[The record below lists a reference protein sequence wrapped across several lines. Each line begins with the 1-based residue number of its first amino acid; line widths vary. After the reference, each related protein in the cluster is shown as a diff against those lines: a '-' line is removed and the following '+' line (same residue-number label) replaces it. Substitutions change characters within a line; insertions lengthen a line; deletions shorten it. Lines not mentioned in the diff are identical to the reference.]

1 MFKKFNSNTEVTEI
15 FADHLTP
22 VNIYARIREDF
33 PESMLLESSDYLPGK
48 NCFTYIGI
56 NPLASVKLAQG
67 KFTVELPDRSR
78 EIIEFKDRS
87 QTVSIL
93 EAFKNSFTVKTDK
106 AYDFIANGLFGYITY
121 DSVEY
126 YEKLNFKDGDLSI
139 PVLKYNV
146 FEFVIAINHYKN
158 QIFILKNNFDQA
170 ASCGHS
176 AQSLI
181 KLIESKPLNFGSFK
195 STGTVQSNMSDE
207 QHLEMIA
214 KCKKHIQRG
223 DIFQIVPS
231 RSFTMAYEGD
241 DFQVYRALRKINPSP
256 YVFYYD
262 FGDFRI
268 FGSSPEAE
276 LVIKDGRAQIHP
288 IAGTCP
294 RLEDETENDRQIAEL
309 LADPKENSEH
319 VMLVDLARNDLNK
332 YCADVRVDSY
342 REVQKFSH
350 VNHLV
355 SVVSGKVPENSAP
368 FTLLFDTFPAGTL
381 TGAPKYR
388 AMQLIDDFEPDRRS
402 FYGGALGFI
411 GFNGEAAHAILIR
424 SFLSQNGK
432 LIRRAGG
439 GVVSE
444 SVPEKEVQEVVNK
457 LKALEKAIVMAEG
470 I

>member
-1 MFKKFNSNTEVTEI
+1 MFKKFTSNTEITEI

-22 VNIYARIREDF
+22 VGIYSRIREEF

-48 NCFTYIGI
+48 NCFTYIGV
-56 NPLASVKLAQG
+56 NPVSSIKLENG
-67 KFTVELPDRSR
+67 NFTVELPDKSF
-78 EIIEFKDRS
+78 EKIEFKDRS
-87 QTVSIL
+87 QTVAIL
-93 EAFKNSFTVKTDK
+93 EAFKNCFTVKADK
-106 AYDFIANGLFGYITY
+106 CFDFIANGLFGYITY

-126 YEKLNFKDGDLSI
+126 YEKLQFKDGALTI

-146 FEFVIAINHYKN
+146 FEFIIAINHYKN
-158 QIFILKNNFDQA
+158 QIFVLKNNFDK
-170 ASCGHS
+170 ASACGHD

-181 KLIESKPLNFGSFK
+181 KLINSKMLRFGSFK
-195 STGTVQSNMSDE
+195 SNGAVQSNMTDE

-231 RSFTMAYEGD
+231 RSFTVSYEGD

-262 FGDFRI
+262 FGSYRI

-276 LVIKDGRAQIHP
+276 LVIKEGRAQIHP

-294 RLEDETENDRQIAEL
+294 RLEDDSENDRQIAEL

-355 SVVSGKVPENSAP
+355 SVVSGKVPDNAAP

-402 FYGGALGFI
+402 FYGGALGYV

-424 SFLSQNGK
+424 SFLSQDGK
-432 LIRRAGG
+432 LVRRAGG

-444 SVPEKEVQEVVNK
+444 SKPEKEVQEVINK
-457 LKALEKAIVMAEG
+457 LKALEKAIIMAEG